1 MRRIIIGGTKSGCGK
16 TTVTCAVL
24 AALKKRGLNVSAFK
38 CGPDY
43 IDPMFHRKVIGVSS
57 HNLDSFFCGR
67 DTILELL
74 NEYGG
79 KSDIAVIE
87 GVMGF
92 YDGTSGSAHSLSE
105 ITETPAV
112 IVIDCKGMSD
122 SIGAVMSGFLNYRP
136 NRIAGFI
143 FDRLPEKLIPLAERL
158 CGELGTEYFG
168 CLPKSGVTIESRH
181 LGLVTADEIADIQTK
196 LESLGELAEKYI
208 CLDKIISSCD
218 VSLPVYK
225 PLDTP
230 VLTGNPTVAVAR
242 DSAFC
247 FIYQENI
254 ELLEKMGCRIKY
266 FSPLSD
272 SEVPA
277 ADGLILSG
285 GYPELYA
292 SELSANK
299 SMLGSVKRF
308 VSGGMPTIAE
318 CGGFMYLHDSLTD
331 KSGAT
336 YPMAGVINGSAF
348 PTDRLQ
354 RFGYTTLNAK
364 RDNLLCGQGGALRA
378 HEFHYWDSTSCG
390 DGFTAEKSDGRTWDC
405 CHISDSLYAGFP
417 HIYFYSDIAAADRF
431 VKKCIEYGEKNGQ
444 DKTYRSGR

>member
-16 TTVTCAVL
+16 TTVVCAVL

-74 NEYGG
+74 NEYGST
-79 KSDIAVIE
+79 SDISVIE

-122 SIGAVMSGFLNYRP
+122 SIGAVMSGFLSYRP

-158 CGELGTEYFG
+158 CDELGTEYFG
-168 CLPKSGVTIESRH
+168 CLPKCDITIESRH
-181 LGLVTADEIADIQTK
+181 LGLVTADEIADIQLK
-196 LESLGELAEKYI
+196 LESLGELAKRYI

-218 VSLPVYK
+218 VPSPVYK
-225 PLDTP
+225 PLDIP
-230 VLTGNPTVAVAR
+230 VFAGNPAVAVAR

-266 FSPLSD
+266 FSPLTD

-292 SELSANK
+292 KELSANK
-299 SMLGSVKRF
+299 PMLESVKKCI
-308 VSGGMPTIAE
+308 SGGMPTIAE
-318 CGGFMYLHDSLTD
+318 CGGFMYLHDELAD
-331 KSGAT
+331 KSGAM
-336 YPMAGVINGSAF
+336 YSMAGVISGRAF
-348 PTDRLQ
+348 PTERLQ
-354 RFGYTTLNAK
+354 RFGYITLNANH
-364 RDNLLCGQGGALRA
+364 DNVICGKGGNIRA
-378 HEFHYWDSTSCG
+378 HEFHYWDSTNCG
-390 DGFTAEKSDGRTWDC
+390 SGFTAEKRDGRTWDC
-405 CHISDSLYAGFP
+405 CHVSDSLYAGFP
-417 HIYFYSDIAAADRF
+417 HIYFYSDITAAENY
-431 VKKCIEYGEKNGQ
+431 VKKCIVYGERNGQ
-444 DKTYRSGR
+444 DKTDSTD